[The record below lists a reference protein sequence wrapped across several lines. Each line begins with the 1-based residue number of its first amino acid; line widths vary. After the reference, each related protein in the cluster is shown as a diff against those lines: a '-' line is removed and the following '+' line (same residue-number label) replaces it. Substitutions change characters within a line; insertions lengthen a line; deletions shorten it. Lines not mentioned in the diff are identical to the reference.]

1 MGLTDGGER
10 SLYLPKAAIRLNSV
24 KRSANDSKRTS
35 RLATDTIP
43 VMSLLDLI
51 IEKTGVRIASDS
63 VASDYEAQILIASLL
78 ALVARSDGGM
88 SPDENV
94 RIVNLLCKRFGLN
107 SGEALDLVARTAEEL
122 PSHDQL
128 DEVVNSVN
136 EALTRTQKEELMFM
150 VLCVIAADDQ
160 KDAGEMKLLAKLIDG
175 LRLSDQ
181 FMQKIYERNFDGL
194 FY

>member
-1 MGLTDGGER
+1 
-10 SLYLPKAAIRLNSV
+10 
-24 KRSANDSKRTS
+24 
-35 RLATDTIP
+35 
-43 VMSLLDLI
+43 MSLLDLI